1 MRRDMEYVIKL
12 LDLIS
17 NEEYPTGYIHTEI
30 EPGVAD
36 SEKVKGNLKFLGH
49 LNLLRDAGY
58 VKVNMQYFDDT
69 PYIIDCRLTWDGND
83 FLDIVEN
90 DTLWAR
96 IKDSAK
102 EKGIDLLKIPLESIT
117 LYAKA
122 KLNEYLG
129 L

>member
-1 MRRDMEYVIKL
+1 MRRDMDYVIKL

-17 NEEYPTGYIHTEI
+17 NDEYPSGYLHTEI

-36 SEKVKGNLKFLGH
+36 NEKVKENLKFLGH
-49 LNLLRDAGY
+49 LYLLRDAGY

-69 PYIIDCRLTWDGND
+69 PYLIDCRLTWDGND

-90 DTLWAR
+90 DTLWTR
-96 IKDSAK
+96 IKDSAQ